1 MKKYILIIF
10 IIFSNAQ
17 ASTNIKENIVK
28 VLLEINNVT
37 FNFEQNVGGTIENGT
52 CTIEYPKKIFCKY
65 NLGNKKIL
73 VSDGKSLV
81 IKTNSSYYHYPLEKT
96 PLYFILN
103 KDFLLNKI
111 NDLGKRIID
120 DKFVNFKFKENNT
133 EISIFFDLQT
143 YNLIGWQTLDIYQN
157 ITITYLSSI
166 KKNRN
171 LDKNIFL
178 IPDRN

>member
-1 MKKYILIIF
+1 MKKYILIILL
-10 IIFSNAQ
+10 ISSNAQ
-17 ASTNIKENIVK
+17 ASSVIKEKIIEILSEVNNI
-28 VLLEINNVT
+28 T
-37 FNFEQNVGGTIENGT
+37 FNFEQNIGGTIENGT
-52 CTIEYPKKIFCKY
+52 CTIKYPKKIFCKY
-65 NLGNKKIL
+65 DLGNQKVL

-81 IKTNSSYYHYPLEKT
+81 IKTNSSYYLYPLDET

-111 NDLGKRIID
+111 NDLNERIIN

-133 EISIFFDLQT
+133 EISIFFDLDT

-166 KKNRN
+166 RKNRN
-171 LDKNIFL
+171 LDKDIFL

>member
-1 MKKYILIIF
+1 MKKYILLIF
-10 IIFSNAQ
+10 LIFSNAQ
-17 ASTNIKENIVK
+17 ASPVVKEKIIKILSEV
-28 VLLEINNVT
+28 NNVT
-37 FNFEQNVGGTIENGT
+37 FNFEQNIGGTIENGT

-81 IKTNSSYYHYPLEKT
+81 IKTNSSYYLYPLDKT

-103 KDFLLNKI
+103 KNFLLDKI
-111 NDLGKRIID
+111 KDLNEQVID
-120 DKFVNFKFKENNT
+120 NKFVNYKFKENNT
-133 EISIFFDLQT
+133 EISIFFDLNT

-166 KKNRN
+166 KK
-171 LDKNIFL
+171 KSKFK
-178 IPDRN
+178 

>member
-1 MKKYILIIF
+1 MEL
-10 IIFSNAQ
+10 AQ
-17 ASTNIKENIVK
+17 LNI
-28 VLLEINNVT
+28 
-37 FNFEQNVGGTIENGT
+37 
-52 CTIEYPKKIFCKY
+52 PKKIFCKY
-65 NLGNKKIL
+65 NLGNKKVL

-81 IKTNSSYYHYPLEKT
+81 IKTNSSYYLYPLDKT
-96 PLYFILN
+96 PLYFILDKN
-103 KDFLLNKI
+103 FLLNKI
-111 NDLGKRIID
+111 NNLNERVID
-120 DKFVNFKFKENNT
+120 NKFVNYKFKENNT
-133 EISIFFDLQT
+133 EISIFFDIKT

>member
-1 MKKYILIIF
+1 MKKFILIIF

-17 ASTNIKENIVK
+17 ATAATKEKIVK
-28 VLLEINNVT
+28 ILTEIDNIT
-37 FNFEQNVGGTIENGT
+37 FNFEQNVGGIIENGT
-52 CTIEYPKKIFCKY
+52 CTIQYPKKIFCKY
-65 NLGNKKIL
+65 ELKNKKIL

-81 IKTNSSYYHYPLEKT
+81 IKTSSSYYLYPLNKT

-111 NDLGKRIID
+111 NTLKERVID
-120 DKFVNFKFKENNT
+120 NKFVNYKFKENDT
-133 EISIFFDLQT
+133 EVSIFFDLKT

-157 ITITYLSSI
+157 ISITYLSSI
-166 KKNRN
+166 RKNRN
-171 LDKNIFL
+171 LNEKIFS